1 MLNELVLLGGRF
13 SAAIPIPLVER
24 LAMIESTT
32 DGDAFVAVTDDP
44 VSWETVRGLLG
55 WLVDDDET
63 LLVIGVP
70 IGLLE
75 LDKDAF
81 RLAMI
86 VSTGDAP
93 GAVVTGEY
101 SLLANDEEDDDDDDI
116 DARLDEEFMDDVEN
130 AGGVKGISGF
140 FIALLEELISIVV

>member
-1 MLNELVLLGGRF
+1 MNELVLLGGRL

-44 VSWETVRGLLG
+44 DSCETVRGLLG

-93 GAVVTGEY
+93 GAVVTGED
-101 SLLANDEEDDDDDDI
+101 SLLANDDDDDDD
-116 DARLDEEFMDDVEN
+116 DDTRLGEEFVDDVEN

-140 FIALLEELISIVV
+140 FIALLEEFISIVV